1 MTDLSQPAERA
12 VYPSLW
18 RARLGLWFKGLG
30 QNWSIFAASKIG
42 VVGLVIIVFFA
53 LMVIAYPLLRQ
64 TLWDERGFH
73 PTYGAAFEVYDPV
86 RGYDLA
92 PEGEA
97 HPLSPSVRH
106 PLGTDLLGRDVL
118 SQLMFSAR
126 DEFVLGL
133 TAALVTAA
141 IATLVGALS
150 AYYSGMVD
158 TLFMRLADLIVL
170 FPLIAFLILFSALA
184 ENTVIGPIG
193 LVELAIILGLF
204 QGFGA
209 TAIVLKSQAL
219 AIKVKPYVDAAR
231 MAGGGHL
238 HIILSHFVPNLLP
251 LAFLYMMFTVTTAIF
266 SEAVLSFFGLL
277 DDIEMSWGIMINTTK
292 ESGYTLQFVEKWW
305 LIFPA
310 SVSITLLCSA
320 FYLVGRGLDEV
331 VNPRLRRR

>member
-97 HPLSPSVRH
+97 HPLSPSLRH